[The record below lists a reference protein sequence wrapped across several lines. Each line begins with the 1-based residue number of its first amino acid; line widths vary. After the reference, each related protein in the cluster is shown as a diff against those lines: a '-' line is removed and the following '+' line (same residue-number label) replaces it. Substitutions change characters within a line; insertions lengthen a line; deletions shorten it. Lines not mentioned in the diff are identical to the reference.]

1 MTPHAS
7 YMLEL
12 IKNIKSLFQSFSSF
26 FSVNRLN
33 KIRLS
38 LSLSLSLSLVTFW
51 IRITSFD
58 HLIFFSL
65 SIDYSSFPI
74 PIESKSLAL
83 FI

>member
-33 KIRLS
+33 KIR